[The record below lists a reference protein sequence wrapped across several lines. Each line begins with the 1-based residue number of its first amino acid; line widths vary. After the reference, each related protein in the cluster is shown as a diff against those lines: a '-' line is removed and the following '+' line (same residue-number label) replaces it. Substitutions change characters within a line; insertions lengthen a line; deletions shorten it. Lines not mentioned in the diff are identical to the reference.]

1 MTPKLEIITRIPPSG
16 MARKP
21 VPLLFVHGAFIGA
34 WCWDEYFLP
43 WFAAQGYTVH
53 AVSLRGHGE
62 SEGHDHL
69 DWWSIGDYV
78 RDVRFVA
85 AGMERPPVLIGH
97 SMGGFVVQKCLEY
110 AKDEPWPAAALLASV
125 PPQGLAASTMH
136 LAVAR
141 PDLFGEINRY
151 MAGHATH
158 PDLLAEVLFAQ
169 PVAAERLERYYGL
182 MQGESARALWDMSLF
197 DLPRLYSM
205 EVPPL
210 LVLGAEEDRLI
221 PAAQVRA
228 TAAAYDVPAH
238 IFPGMGHGM
247 MLEAEW
253 QQVAEHLAAWL
264 HAQGL

>member
-1 MTPKLEIITRIPPSG
+1 MTPKLEIITRLPPAG
-16 MARKP
+16 VEHKP

-43 WFAAQGYTVH
+43 WFAAQGYAVH
-53 AVSLRGHGE
+53 AVSLRGHGQ

-110 AKDEPWPAAALLASV
+110 AKDEPWPAAALLAAV

-141 PDLFGEINRY
+141 PDLFSEINRY
-151 MAGHATH
+151 MAGHGTH
-158 PDLLAEVLFAQ
+158 PDLLAEVLFAR
-169 PVAAERLERYYGL
+169 PVDPVRLERYYGL

-205 EVPPL
+205 EVPPM

-221 PAAQVRA
+221 PPAQVRA
-228 TAAAYDVPAH
+228 TAAAYGVSPHLFA
-238 IFPGMGHGM
+238 GMGHGM
-247 MLEAEW
+247 MLDADW
-253 QQVAEHLAAWL
+253 QRVAEQLAAWL